1 MMKVLHVGKFYP
13 PVSGGMERMLQLLCE
28 GERAIADSRVLVA
41 HTGSARTA
49 HESLNGV
56 PITRVGS
63 IGRVGAVQVCPSF
76 PLWLARAQKDVIV
89 IHEPNPIALASYFLV
104 RPRAP
109 LLVWFHSEVVRP
121 KWRYNL
127 MYRPFLRFALKRAA
141 RIIVS
146 SPSLANQAAAL
157 REFRTKCVVIPFGL
171 DAARLEPAPDTAPEA
186 EAIRQR
192 HPGPLVLF
200 VGRMVDYKGV
210 DVLLRAL
217 VGVEGTTLLVGDG
230 PRRAALEEL
239 AADLGLAGR
248 VVFLGDVDDRRMSA
262 LYQACDLFVLPS
274 VTRAEAFGLVQ
285 LEAMA
290 AGKPV
295 VSTAVPTGVPWVNQH
310 GRTGLVVRPG
320 EVPPLR
326 EAIVR
331 LLKDPEL
338 RSRMGREGRARV
350 STDFTIARMV
360 AQTTALYAQVESRVA
375 ALDEARV

>member
-1 MMKVLHVGKFYP
+1 
-13 PVSGGMERMLQLLCE
+13 
-28 GERAIADSRVLVA
+28 
-41 HTGSARTA
+41 
-49 HESLNGV
+49 
-56 PITRVGS
+56 
-63 IGRVGAVQVCPSF
+63 
-76 PLWLARAQKDVIV
+76 
-89 IHEPNPIALASYFLV
+89 
-104 RPRAP
+104 
-109 LLVWFHSEVVRP
+109 
-121 KWRYNL
+121 
-127 MYRPFLRFALKRAA
+127 
-141 RIIVS
+141 
-146 SPSLANQAAAL
+146 
-157 REFRTKCVVIPFGL
+157 
-171 DAARLEPAPDTAPEA
+171 
-186 EAIRQR
+186 
-192 HPGPLVLF
+192 
-200 VGRMVDYKGV
+200 
-210 DVLLRAL
+210 
-217 VGVEGTTLLVGDG
+217 
-230 PRRAALEEL
+230 
-239 AADLGLAGR
+239 
-248 VVFLGDVDDRRMSA
+248 
-262 LYQACDLFVLPS
+262 

>member
-1 MMKVLHVGKFYP
+1 MKVLHVGKFYP

-28 GERAIADSRVLVA
+28 GERAVAESRVLVA
-41 HTGSARTA
+41 NTVGWRTVR
-49 HESLNGV
+49 ESLNGV

-63 IGRVGAVQVCPSF
+63 VGRVGAVQVCPMF
-76 PLWLARAQKDVIV
+76 PFWLAVAQKDVMV
-89 IHEPNPIALASYFLV
+89 IHEPNPIALASYVLV

-109 LLVWFHSEVVRP
+109 LVVWFHSEVIRP
-121 KWRYNL
+121 RWRYAL
-127 MYRPFLRFALKRAA
+127 IYRPFLRFALKRAA
-141 RIIVS
+141 RIVVS
-146 SPSLANQAAAL
+146 SPALANQAAAL
-157 REFRTKCVVIPFGL
+157 REFRAKCVVIPFGL

-192 HPGPLVLF
+192 YQRPIVLF

-217 VGVEGTTLLVGDG
+217 VGLEATTLLVGDG

-239 AADLGLAGR
+239 AGDLGLGGR
-248 VVFLGDVDDRRMSA
+248 AVFLGEVDDRRMSA

-320 EVPPLR
+320 EVPALR
-326 EAIVR
+326 DAIAR
-331 LLKDPEL
+331 LLKDSDL
-338 RSRMGREGRARV
+338 RSRMGREGRSRV
-350 STDFTIARMV
+350 ATEFTIARMV
-360 AQTTALYAQVESRVA
+360 AQTTALYRQVLGVA
-375 ALDEARV
+375 EARV

>member
-1 MMKVLHVGKFYP
+1 
-13 PVSGGMERMLQLLCE
+13 MERMLQLLCE
-28 GERAIADSRVLVA
+28 GEREIADSRVLVA
-41 HTGSARTA
+41 HTASARTA

-76 PLWLARAQKDVIV
+76 PLWLARAPKDVIV

-127 MYRPFLRFALKRAA
+127 IYRPFLRFALKRAA

-157 REFRTKCVVIPFGL
+157 REFRDKCVVIPFGL

-186 EAIRQR
+186 EALRQR
-192 HPGPLVLF
+192 YPGPLVLF

-217 VGVEGTTLLVGDG
+217 VGVEATTLLVGDG

-239 AADLGLAGR
+239 ATDLGLGDR
-248 VVFLGDVDDRRMSA
+248 TVFLGDVDDRRMSA

-295 VSTAVPTGVPWVNQH
+295 VSTSVPTGVPWVNQH

-320 EVPPLR
+320 EVPALR
-326 EAIVR
+326 DAIVK

-360 AQTTALYAQVESRVA
+360 AQTTALYAQVESPVA

>member
-1 MMKVLHVGKFYP
+1 MRVLHVGKFYP

-28 GERAIADSRVLVA
+28 GERAIADSQVLVA
-41 HTGSARTA
+41 HTASARTA

-56 PITRVGS
+56 PITRVGT
-63 IGRVGAVQVCPSF
+63 IGRVGAVQVCPTF
-76 PLWLARAQKDVIV
+76 PVWLARAKKDVIV
-89 IHEPNPIALASYFLV
+89 IHEPNPIALVSYFLV

-127 MYRPFLRFALKRAA
+127 FYRPFLRFALKRAA
-141 RIIVS
+141 QIIVS

-157 REFRTKCVVIPFGL
+157 REFREKCVVIPFGL

-192 HPGPLVLF
+192 YPGPLVLF

-217 VGVEGTTLLVGDG
+217 VGVECTTLLVGDG

-248 VVFLGDVDDRRMSA
+248 AVFLGDVDDRRMSA

-320 EVPPLR
+320 EVPALR
-326 EAIVR
+326 DAIVR
-331 LLKDPEL
+331 LLRDPEL

-360 AQTTALYAQVESRVA
+360 AQTTALYAQVGSRVT

>member
-28 GERAIADSRVLVA
+28 GERAIADSQVLVA
-41 HTGSARTA
+41 HTASARTV

-63 IGRVGAVQVCPSF
+63 IGRVGAVQICPTF
-76 PLWLARAQKDVIV
+76 PVWLARAKKDVIV
-89 IHEPNPIALASYFLV
+89 IHEPNPIALVSYLLV

-127 MYRPFLRFALKRAA
+127 FYRPFLRFALKRAA
-141 RIIVS
+141 QIIVS

-157 REFRTKCVVIPFGL
+157 REFREKCVVIPFGL

-186 EAIRQR
+186 EAIRLR
-192 HPGPLVLF
+192 YPGPLVLF

-248 VVFLGDVDDRRMSA
+248 AVFLGDVDDRRMSA

-295 VSTAVPTGVPWVNQH
+295 VSTSVPTGVPWVNQH

-320 EVPPLR
+320 EVPALR
-326 EAIVR
+326 DAIVR
-331 LLKDPEL
+331 LLRDPEL

-360 AQTTALYAQVESRVA
+360 AQTTALYAHVESSVA

>member
-1 MMKVLHVGKFYP
+1 MKILHVGKFYP

-28 GERAIADSRVLVA
+28 GERGSADTRVLVA
-41 HTGSARTA
+41 NTGGWRTTN
-49 HESLNGV
+49 ESLNGV

-63 IGRVGAVQVCPSF
+63 IGRVGAVQICPLF
-76 PLWLARAQKDVIV
+76 PWWLWRARADVIV
-89 IHEPNPIALASYFLV
+89 IHEPNPIALVSNFLV
-104 RPRAP
+104 RPRSP
-109 LLVWFHSEVVRP
+109 IVVWFHSEVIRP
-121 KWRYNL
+121 RWRYNL
-127 MYRPFLRFALKRAA
+127 FYRPFLRHTLRRAA

-146 SPSLANQAAAL
+146 SPALADQAAAL
-157 REFRTKCVVIPFGL
+157 REFRSKVTVIPFGL
-171 DAARLEPAPDTAPEA
+171 DAPRLEPAPDTAPAA

-192 HPGPLVLF
+192 YRVPLVLF

-210 DVLLRAL
+210 DILLRAL
-217 VGVEGTTLLVGDG
+217 VGVDATTLLVGDG

-239 AADLGLAGR
+239 AADLGLGDRA
-248 VVFLGDVDDRRMSA
+248 VFLGEVDDRRMSA
-262 LYQACDLFVLPS
+262 LYQACDVFVLPS

-320 EVPPLR
+320 EVPALR

-338 RSRMGREGRARV
+338 RSRMGRDGRARV
-350 STDFTIARMV
+350 AGEFTIARMV
-360 AQTTALYAQVESRVA
+360 AQTTAVYRQVSR
-375 ALDEARV
+375 